1 MKLITCT
8 HCGARKIGPSSGQQ
22 LHGAPVVMGRW
33 TGKSHPMVVKCHRC
47 TNSMKL
53 TSLDFNRL
61 PELTSG
67 ELEELG
73 FNAQL
78 AVQ

>member
-1 MKLITCT
+1 
-8 HCGARKIGPSSGQQ
+8 
-22 LHGAPVVMGRW
+22 
-33 TGKSHPMVVKCHRC
+33 
-47 TNSMKL
+47 MKL